1 MLFHECFTLPK
12 DDQYI
17 VDPAW
22 FEGQKQRRVQNND
35 PSLRDWLA
43 KEVDAFKA
51 FHDGHMNADET
62 ALMMTR
68 PISTSSVPALGGY
81 SDEILAVGNLWRVV
95 VAALV
100 EWPSARTP
108 DIFVLLDAMAKVSDK
123 LHKGEAI
130 DDDGEKLTWAR
141 FPYFSLTWH
150 ESIGADLQPGQICRQ
165 YSDSTLLASARRLY
179 LKMKDIEAQLV
190 AKHVLGM
197 NKSMIQYIIRALEKQ
212 TDHSDE
218 QLAPDEATGYSQV
231 KLDFHIPAISFMF
244 KYNRREIYDEVVQ
257 NGLRD
262 WTQRQ
267 LPIGARKFESGT
279 ERWLFWKRRLAELAQ
294 GDSDDQVKVAAQA
307 SLEFMSLGE

>member
-1 MLFHECFTLPK
+1 MLFHERFNLPK
-12 DDQYI
+12 DDQHV

-35 PSLRDWLA
+35 SSLRDWLA
-43 KEVDAFKA
+43 EEVDAFKS
-51 FHDGHMNADET
+51 FHDGHMNADEV
-62 ALMMTR
+62 ALTMTR
-68 PISTSSVPALGGY
+68 PISTSPVPALGGY
-81 SDEILAVGNLWRVV
+81 SDEILAVGNLWRVII
-95 VAALV
+95 AALV

-108 DIFVLLDAMAKVSDK
+108 DIFALLDAMAKVSGK

-130 DDDGEKLTWAR
+130 DHDGEKLTWAR
-141 FPYFSLTWH
+141 FSYFGFTWH
-150 ESIGADLQPGQICRQ
+150 ESTGAGLQPGQICRQ

-179 LKMKDIEAQLV
+179 LRLKDIEAQLV

-197 NKSMIQYIIRALEKQ
+197 NKAMIQYIIRALEKK

-244 KYNRREIYDEVVQ
+244 KYNRREIYDQVVQ

-267 LPIGARKFESGT
+267 LPIGAREFESGA
-279 ERWLFWKRRLAELAQ
+279 ERWSFWRRRLAELAQ
-294 GDSDDQVKVAAQA
+294 EDSDDQVKVAAQA
-307 SLEFMSLGE
+307 SLEFMSLGV